1 MAGGVEFPELEWIVL
16 VTPED
21 FGDTTPLP
29 TQQAT
34 YTNEEAAVAV
44 PAAPL
49 PRSAGV
55 SGTVADLPG
64 IAAEMQ
70 VDFGWML
77 LYSSL
82 HCISRFP
89 FLFYQRVNTQ
99 TSTYQYHLHTRIRI
113 LERTKTLH
121 RRWQHPI
128 TPLSSFV
135 TQFVSLH
142 CTF

>member
-1 MAGGVEFPELEWIVL
+1 VAGGVEFPELAWKVL

-21 FGDTTPLP
+21 FDDAAPLP
-29 TQQAT
+29 NQQAT

-70 VDFGWML
+70 VDFRWML
-77 LYSSL
+77 FNIPHSIAF
-82 HCISRFP
+82 H
-89 FLFYQRVNTQ
+89 
-99 TSTYQYHLHTRIRI
+99 
-113 LERTKTLH
+113 
-121 RRWQHPI
+121 
-128 TPLSSFV
+128 
-135 TQFVSLH
+135 VSLFFP
-142 CTF
+142 TNV